1 MPSKSR
7 QRKLRAQ
14 HPPKELAEKT
24 VPSVSTSYQPWQIAA
39 VCLVLAVVT
48 VVAFQSV
55 RANDFVAYDDDVYVQ
70 DNQQVQQGLTAQSID
85 WAFTTFHAA
94 NWHPLTWISHII
106 DWDLYGKD
114 PGGQHMTSVY
124 LHAANAI
131 LLFLLLLYM
140 TGFLGRSAIVACLFA
155 LHPAHVESV
164 AWIAERKDVLC
175 ALFWFAAL
183 LAYAWYV
190 RGRSWKRYACVV
202 FFFACA
208 LMSKPMAVTLP
219 LTLLL
224 LDYWPLRRF
233 AFTAETR
240 AQWFSSALKLF
251 AEKLPLFILSII
263 SSAITFIAQRGG
275 GAVDSLQI
283 LPLWV
288 RLANAAISYCHYIRL
303 MFWPDPLI
311 VYYLH
316 EKTNI
321 MASAAVLSAIALL
334 LVTAACWYFRKQ
346 RPYCLMGWLWFL
358 ATLVPVIG
366 IVQVGDQALAERYTY
381 VPLIGLF
388 IAVVWLVGDA
398 VASSPK
404 IKVAAQVLA
413 IAVIAACAIKT
424 QAQLAVWKDT
434 KSLFSNVI
442 AVNPRGEVPNL
453 SLGVAYA
460 KEKQFALAQQYLEL
474 ALDYSPR
481 SYLAHNNLGTLFNNQ
496 GLSQQA
502 LNQFQLS
509 LAIKPDQPVV
519 LSKVGRIF
527 AESHRFSEALV
538 EYTQAVRL
546 NPTDAYAHN
555 DLGVA
560 LFEVGDYEGA
570 AGQFSEAVRLDPTYA
585 DAKRNLDLAHTWMK
599 NQNAA
604 NGRK

>member
-1 MPSKSR
+1 
-7 QRKLRAQ
+7 
-14 HPPKELAEKT
+14 
-24 VPSVSTSYQPWQIAA
+24 
-39 VCLVLAVVT
+39 
-48 VVAFQSV
+48 
-55 RANDFVAYDDDVYVQ
+55 
-70 DNQQVQQGLTAQSID
+70 
-85 WAFTTFHAA
+85 
-94 NWHPLTWISHII
+94 
-106 DWDLYGKD
+106 
-114 PGGQHMTSVY
+114 
-124 LHAANAI
+124 
-131 LLFLLLLYM
+131 
-140 TGFLGRSAIVACLFA
+140 
-155 LHPAHVESV
+155 
-164 AWIAERKDVLC
+164 
-175 ALFWFAAL
+175 
-183 LAYAWYV
+183 
-190 RGRSWKRYACVV
+190 
-202 FFFACA
+202 
-208 LMSKPMAVTLP
+208 
-219 LTLLL
+219 
-224 LDYWPLRRF
+224 
-233 AFTAETR
+233 
-240 AQWFSSALKLF
+240 
-251 AEKLPLFILSII
+251 
-263 SSAITFIAQRGG
+263 
-275 GAVDSLQI
+275 
-283 LPLWV
+283 
-288 RLANAAISYCHYIRL
+288 
-303 MFWPDPLI
+303 
-311 VYYLH
+311 
-316 EKTNI
+316 
-321 MASAAVLSAIALL
+321 
-334 LVTAACWYFRKQ
+334 
-346 RPYCLMGWLWFL
+346 MGWLWFL